1 MWILVQTNED
11 KSRIRYLCSHSY
23 DAIINY
29 IHTFSKIKK
38 YSDYKYTSSDKIY
51 FDIRLGEEIK
61 EVL

>member
-1 MWILVQTNED
+1 MFILIQTNED
-11 KSRIRYLCSHSY
+11 KSRTKYLCSHSY

-38 YSDYKYTSSDKIY
+38 YSDYKYISSDKIY

>member
-1 MWILVQTNED
+1 VWILVQSNED
-11 KSRIRYLCSHSY
+11 KSRIKYLCSYSY

-29 IHTFSKIKK
+29 IHSFSRIKK
-38 YSDYKYTSSDKIY
+38 YSDYKYTSSDRIY

>member
-1 MWILVQTNED
+1 MFILIQTNED
-11 KSRIRYLCSHSY
+11 KSRTKYLCSHSY

-29 IHTFSKIKK
+29 IHTFSRIKK

>member
-11 KSRIRYLCSHSY
+11 KSRIRYLCSKSY

>member
-1 MWILVQTNED
+1 MFILIQTNED
-11 KSRIRYLCSHSY
+11 KTRTKYLCSHSY

-29 IHTFSKIKK
+29 IHTFSRIKK